1 MAQSDVLL
9 KIEGI
14 DGETQQEGKSG
25 WMELSSWSIG
35 GHNSS
40 TFGSGTG
47 GGKGKSS
54 VSDLVCSKV
63 KDKASTN
70 IFMYCLT
77 GKHVDKVTLEA
88 RKAAG
93 DKKLTYLTVTLKN
106 CFITSYQQSGGEDGG
121 AMESLSVTFEEIEE
135 KYQPQDKAGNPEG
148 GEISFMYNVATGA
161 SGGGA

>member
-9 KIEGI
+9 QIEGI

-25 WMELSSWSIG
+25 WIELQSWSIG

-47 GGKGKSS
+47 GGKAKGIAN
-54 VSDLVCSKV
+54 DLVVSKFL
-63 KDKASTN
+63 DKATPN
-70 IFMYCLT
+70 IQLYCLT
-77 GKHVDKVTLEA
+77 GKHVAKVVLEA

-93 DKKLTYLTVTLKN
+93 ESKLTYLTYTLTN
-106 CFITSYQQSGGEDGG
+106 CYITSVSDSGGSDGT
-121 AMESLSVTFEEIEE
+121 AMESLSITYEKIEG

-148 GEISFMYNVATGA
+148 GTIDFEYNTATGV
-161 SGGGA
+161 